1 MTTFVKICGLRDT
14 ADVAAAVEA
23 GANAVGFVFA
33 ESIRRVTPRQAQMAI
48 RDVPGDVHR
57 VAVMR
62 HPTSE
67 ECRAVLEEFEAD
79 IVQTDVQDFS
89 GLELPGHVARW
100 PVLREG
106 SADPGAA
113 LPEVFVYEGTNSGA
127 GQPVDWEQASGFALR
142 GRMILAGGLRPDNVP
157 AAVRAVRPWGV
168 DVSSGVERQPG
179 RKDHDLIRQF
189 VSAVRAVEREL

>member
-23 GANAVGFVFA
+23 GANAVGFVFYA
-33 ESIRRVTPRQAQMAI
+33 VSH
-48 RDVPGDVHR
+48 RDKRKWRSATCP
-57 VAVMR
+57 A
-62 HPTSE
+62 T
-67 ECRAVLEEFEAD
+67 RAVLEEFEAD